1 MNPDVVHG
9 NDWRSLD
16 PGKIGRWTPTRRV
29 TVVVPCYNGQ
39 EPLALTFAALANQT
53 YPRNLLEV
61 VVADDGSDPPI
72 TVPPGT
78 PFEARVVAQERAGFG
93 LARARNTGAASA
105 TGSILVFLDCDM
117 VPEPDHIEAHAR
129 WHHLD
134 DRILTLGF
142 RNHVDFSG
150 ITPDDVAAAGSIDD
164 LMGGRNVSSP
174 QWIEFH
180 MSRTRDLKSE
190 DTDLFRIVTGGNL
203 GISKAFYDDLGGS
216 DESFTQ
222 WGAEDT
228 ELGYRAFNAGGVLV
242 PERRALA
249 WHQGEGAA
257 GPDPDEQRS
266 QVEQRHKLSHLIA
279 EKGFRRSL
287 AGRTF
292 TVPLVTAAVD
302 AAGCSYDDVLE
313 RVENL
318 LASGYHDLAVGISVP
333 DDHLEAVRIR
343 REFGA
348 DPRVV
353 LTDDLLTDVPHAA
366 VRLDVPPR
374 VRLWPTDLASM
385 LRGLEGFGLVCG
397 EVELPRETEDP
408 DRPAGP
414 DNEVVDRPNLVVRMV
429 RTRALK
435 RAMHAGADDPW
446 TAAGE
451 LFGSRTMGTEAL
463 GLKAMKLSKRQ
474 RAVSTR
480 QASVRQASDP
490 EASGRLESVRHIQ
503 AGIRQAIAFKP
514 VDNPPVV
521 VLAGKVFRKLRSVR
535 SPRDVS
541 AVIRWVVRGLRNV
554 TRRGRLKLK
563 RRVRQQSENRRAADT
578 QQTAM
583 DVPAWIRLVGGAGHL
598 PGAQRL
604 KGKLDGVEVILVAP
618 NASTNAANRLGIPVV
633 RLGEDSGIPEAAPVN
648 PRRFNPAGFLS
659 VGPGAEVEPHPD
671 PALPEDRVRAARGAL
686 ASRVDSVHDLRSAAM
701 LLELTASGVVVVVDD
716 PTGSERWLGARL
728 AALVAGVDTE
738 RLKDPTYRESVSVA
752 QRRATHVD
760 HALPA
765 RLRQIRVAA
774 GLPVMP
780 TPTVSV
786 VAATNR
792 PAMLDRIIANVALQ
806 DHPNV
811 ELVLALHGDGFPD
824 TDPVAPDGLALTVL
838 RFGDDAVF
846 GHVLGGASAAAS
858 GEWVT
863 KMDDDDW
870 YGVEHVSDL
879 VLAAGYSGADLVGK
893 GSEFVYLEGSGVT
906 IRRGLGAGEAS
917 SRTLSGGT
925 LLVRS
930 SVLRDIDGWRG
941 LPRSVDVALIDDV
954 VSAGGTLWR
963 THPFGYLLRRTTGQ
977 HTWNVDESYF
987 ERQAEQRW
995 EGLALNVAG
1004 VCEVGGP
1011 PAD

>member
-9 NDWRSLD
+9 NDWRTLN
-16 PGKIGRWTPTRRV
+16 PGEIGYWEPSQRV

-53 YPRNLLEV
+53 YPMDLLEV
-61 VVADDGSDPPI
+61 VIADDGSDPPI
-72 TVPPGT
+72 VVPPGA

-93 LARARNTGAASA
+93 LARARNTGAAAA

-117 VPEPDHIEAHAR
+117 VPEPTQVEAHAR
-129 WHHLD
+129 WHHLG

-142 RNHVDFSG
+142 RHHADFDGVTVDDIRAADSIG
-150 ITPDDVAAAGSIDD
+150 DVVAGRS
-164 LMGGRNVSSP
+164 VSSP

-180 MSRTRDLKSE
+180 MARTKDLTST

-257 GPDPDEQRS
+257 GPDPGEQRS

-279 EKGFRRSL
+279 EKGFRRSV
-287 AGRTF
+287 AGRAF

-318 LASGYHDLAVGISVP
+318 LASGYHDLVVGISVH
-333 DDHLEAVRIR
+333 DDHPEAVRIR
-343 REFGA
+343 REFGS

-353 LTDDLLTDVPHAA
+353 LTDDLLSDVPHAA
-366 VRLDVPPR
+366 VRVDVPPR

-385 LRGLEGFGLVCG
+385 LKGLEGLGLVCA
-397 EVELPRETEDP
+397 EVELPRETQDP
-408 DRPAGP
+408 DQPAGS
-414 DNEVVDRPNLVVRMV
+414 DNEVVERPNLVVRMV

-451 LFGSRTMGTEAL
+451 LFGSRTMGPDAL
-463 GLKAMKLSKRQ
+463 GLKAMKLAKGSR
-474 RAVSTR
+474 TR
-480 QASVRQASDP
+480 LAS
-490 EASGRLESVRHIQ
+490 
-503 AGIRQAIAFKP
+503 AFKP

-521 VLAGKVFRKLRSVR
+521 VLAGKVFRRLGSIR

-541 AVIRWVVRGLRNV
+541 AVARWVVRGFGNV
-554 TRRGRLKLK
+554 TRRGRIKLK
-563 RRVRQQSENRRAADT
+563 RRFQRRREARRAARL
-578 QQTAM
+578 QQVAM
-583 DVPAWIRLVGGAGHL
+583 DVPAWIRLAGGAGHL
-598 PGAQRL
+598 PGAARL
-604 KGKLDGVEVILVAP
+604 KEKLDGVEVVLVAP
-618 NASTNAANRLGIPVV
+618 DAPADATAGVDVPVV
-633 RLGEDSGIPEAAPVN
+633 RLGAASGIAEAAPVN
-648 PRRFNPAGFLS
+648 PRRFNPAGFLP
-659 VGPGAEVEPHPD
+659 VGSSAEVEPVPD
-671 PALPEDRVRAARGAL
+671 LSWPEDRVRAARAAL
-686 ASRVDSVHDLRSAAM
+686 ASRMERVHDLASAAT

-716 PTGSERWLGARL
+716 TTGAERWLGARL
-728 AALVAGVDTE
+728 AALVGGVDAQ

-752 QRRATHVD
+752 QRRASHAD

-786 VAATNR
+786 VASTNR

-806 DHPNV
+806 DHPNL
-811 ELVLALHGDGFPD
+811 ELILALHGDGFDVEP
-824 TDPVAPDGLALTVL
+824 PANPDGIDLTVL
-838 RFGDDAVF
+838 RFPADAVF
-846 GHVLGGASAAAS
+846 GHVLSEASARAG

-870 YGVEHVSDL
+870 YGAEHVSDL
-879 VLAAGYSGADLVGK
+879 VLAAGYTGADLVGK
-893 GSEFVYLEGSGVT
+893 GSEFVYLEGSDVT
-906 IRRGLGAGEAS
+906 IRRGLGAGEAT

-930 SVLRDIDGWRG
+930 SVLREVDGWRG
-941 LPRSVDVALIDDV
+941 VPRGVDVALIDDV
-954 VSAGGTLWR
+954 ASAGGVIWR
-963 THPFGYLLRRTTGQ
+963 THPFGYLLRRSTGQ
-977 HTWNVDESYF
+977 HTWNVDERYF

-995 EGLALNVAG
+995 DGLALDVAG

-1011 PAD
+1011 PAG

>member
-53 YPRNLLEV
+53 YPMDLLEV
-61 VVADDGSDPPI
+61 VIADDGSDPPI

-93 LARARNTGAASA
+93 LARARNTGAAAA

-117 VPEPDHIEAHAR
+117 VPEPAQVEAHAR

-142 RNHVDFSG
+142 RQHADFYGVTVDDIRVADSIG
-150 ITPDDVAAAGSIDD
+150 DVVAGRS
-164 LMGGRNVSSP
+164 VSSP

-180 MSRTRDLKSE
+180 MARTKDLTST

-242 PERRALA
+242 PERRAMA

-279 EKGFRRSL
+279 EKGFRRSV

-292 TVPLVTAAVD
+292 TVPLVTVAVD
-302 AAGCSYDDVLE
+302 AAGNSFDDVLE

-318 LASGYHDLAVGISVP
+318 LASGYHDLVVGISVP
-333 DDHLEAVRIR
+333 DDHQEAVRIR

-353 LTDDLLTDVPHAA
+353 LTDDLLADVPHAA
-366 VRLDVPPR
+366 VRVQVPPR

-385 LRGLEGFGLVCG
+385 LKGLEGLGLVHG
-397 EVELPRETEDP
+397 EVELPKETEDP
-408 DRPAGP
+408 DRPVGP

-451 LFGSRTMGTEAL
+451 LFGSRTMGPDAL
-463 GLKAMKLSKRQ
+463 GLKAMKLANRP
-474 RAVSTR
+474 RARGPKAKGPRVGPTR
-480 QASVRQASDP
+480 LAVP
-490 EASGRLESVRHIQ
+490 
-503 AGIRQAIAFKP
+503 FKP
-514 VDNPPVV
+514 VENPPVV
-521 VLAGKVFRKLRSVR
+521 VLAGKVFRKLGSIR
-535 SPRDVS
+535 SPRDLS
-541 AVIRWVVRGLRNV
+541 AAARWVVRGFGNV
-554 TRRGRLKLK
+554 TRRERLKLK
-563 RRVRQQSENRRAADT
+563 RRFKRRREARRASRL
-578 QQTAM
+578 QQVAM
-583 DVPAWIRLVGGAGHL
+583 DIPAWIRLAGGAGHL
-598 PGAQRL
+598 PGAANLR
-604 KGKLDGVEVILVAP
+604 KKLDGVEVVLVAP
-618 NASTNAANRLGIPVV
+618 DAPADATDGVEVPLV
-633 RLGEDSGIPEAAPVN
+633 RLGAASGIPEAAPVN
-648 PRRFNPAGFLS
+648 PRRFNPAGFLP
-659 VGPGAEVEPHPD
+659 VGSSAEVEPAPD
-671 PALPEDRVRAARGAL
+671 LSWPEDRVRAARAAL
-686 ASRVDSVHDLRSAAM
+686 ATRVDRVHDLASAAT
-701 LLELTASGVVVVVDD
+701 LLELAASGVVVVVDD
-716 PTGSERWLGARL
+716 PTGAERWLGARL
-728 AALVAGVDTE
+728 AALVGGVDEE

-780 TPTVSV
+780 VPTVSV
-786 VAATNR
+786 VVSTNR
-792 PAMLDRIIANVALQ
+792 PAMLDRIVANVALQ

-811 ELVLALHGDGFPD
+811 ELVLALHGDGFDAEP
-824 TDPVAPDGLALTVL
+824 PANPDGIDLTVL
-838 RFGDDAVF
+838 RFPADAVF
-846 GHVLGGASAAAS
+846 GHVLSEASARAG
-858 GEWVT
+858 GEWIT

-870 YGVEHVSDL
+870 YGAEHVSDL
-879 VLAAGYSGADLVGK
+879 VLAAGYTGADLVGK
-893 GSEFVYLEGSGVT
+893 GSEFVYLEGSDVT
-906 IRRGLGAGEAS
+906 IRRGLGAGEAT

-930 SVLRDIDGWRG
+930 SVLREVDGWRG
-941 LPRSVDVALIDDV
+941 VPRGVDVALIDDV
-954 VSAGGTLWR
+954 TSAGGVIWR
-963 THPFGYLLRRTTGQ
+963 THPFGYLLRRSTGQ

-995 EGLALNVAG
+995 DGLALDVAG

-1011 PAD
+1011 PAG

>member
-1 MNPDVVHG
+1 MNPNVVHG
-9 NDWRSLD
+9 NDWRSLT
-16 PGKIGRWTPTRRV
+16 PGDIGHWEPTQQV

-53 YPRNLLEV
+53 YPMDLLEV
-61 VVADDGSDPPI
+61 VIADDGSDPPI
-72 TVPPGT
+72 TVPTGA
-78 PFEARVVAQERAGFG
+78 PFAARVVAQERAGFG
-93 LARARNTGAASA
+93 LARARNTGAAAA

-117 VPEPDHIEAHAR
+117 VPESTQVEAHAR

-142 RNHVDFSG
+142 RHHADFDGVTADDIRQASG
-150 ITPDDVAAAGSIDD
+150 IGDVVD
-164 LMGGRNVSSP
+164 GRSVSAP

-180 MSRTRDLKSE
+180 MARTKDLTST

-203 GISKAFYDDLGGS
+203 GISKAFYSHLGGS

-279 EKGFRRSL
+279 EKGFRRSV

-292 TVPLVTAAVD
+292 TVPLVTIAVD
-302 AAGCSYDDVLE
+302 TAGCTYDDVLE

-318 LASGYHDLAVGISVP
+318 LASGYHDLVVGISVP
-333 DDHLEAVRIR
+333 DDHPEAVRIR
-343 REFGA
+343 REFGS

-353 LTDDLLTDVPHAA
+353 LTDDLLADVPHAA
-366 VRLDVPPR
+366 VRVDVPPR

-385 LRGLEGFGLVCG
+385 LKGLEGLGLVCA
-397 EVELPRETEDP
+397 EVELPKETEEP

-414 DNEVVDRPNLVVRMV
+414 DNLVVDRPNLVVRMV
-429 RTRALK
+429 RTRALQ
-435 RAMHAGADDPW
+435 RAMHVGADDPW
-446 TAAGE
+446 VEAGE
-451 LFGSRTMGTEAL
+451 LFGSRIMGPDAL
-463 GLKAMKLSKRQ
+463 GLKAVKLAKGPRAP

-480 QASVRQASDP
+480 LAS
-490 EASGRLESVRHIQ
+490 
-503 AGIRQAIAFKP
+503 AFKP

-521 VLAGKVFRKLRSVR
+521 VLAGKVFRRFGSIR

-541 AVIRWVVRGLRNV
+541 AVARWVVRGFGNV
-554 TRRGRLKLK
+554 VRRGRLKLK
-563 RRVRQQSENRRAADT
+563 RRLRQRREVRRAARMR
-578 QQTAM
+578 QVAM
-583 DVPAWIRLVGGAGHL
+583 DVPAWIRLAGRSGHL
-598 PGAQRL
+598 PGAAPL
-604 KGKLDGVEVILVAP
+604 KKKLDGVEVVLVAP
-618 NASTNAANRLGIPVV
+618 DAPSDATDGVDLPVIRIGAA
-633 RLGEDSGIPEAAPVN
+633 SGIAEAAPVN
-648 PRRFNPAGFLS
+648 PRRFNPAGFLP
-659 VGPGAEVEPHPD
+659 VGSGAEVEPAPD
-671 PALPEDRVRAARGAL
+671 LSWPEDRVSAARAAL
-686 ASRVDSVHDLRSAAM
+686 ATRVNRVHDLASAAT
-701 LLELTASGVVVVVDD
+701 LLELTASGVVVIVDD
-716 PTGSERWLGARL
+716 PAGAERWLGGRL
-728 AALVAGVDTE
+728 AALVGGVDEE

-752 QRRATHVD
+752 QRRATHAD

-780 TPTVSV
+780 APTVSV
-786 VAATNR
+786 VVSTNR
-792 PAMLDRIIANVALQ
+792 PAMLDRIVRNVALQ

-811 ELVLALHGDGFPD
+811 ELVLALHGDGFDDEP
-824 TDPVAPDGLALTVL
+824 PANADGIAMTVL
-838 RFGDDAVF
+838 RFPADAVF
-846 GHVLGGASAAAS
+846 GHVLSEASARAG

-863 KMDDDDW
+863 KMDDDEW

-879 VLAAGYSGADLVGK
+879 VLAASYTGADLVGK
-893 GSEFVYLEGSGVT
+893 GSEFVYLEGSDVT
-906 IRRGLGAGEAS
+906 IRRGLGAGEAP

-930 SVLRDIDGWRG
+930 SVLREVDGWRG
-941 LPRSVDVALIDDV
+941 VPRSVDVALIDDV
-954 VSAGGTLWR
+954 ASAGGVIWR

-977 HTWNVDESYF
+977 HTWTVDEKYF

-995 EGLALNVAG
+995 DGLALDVAG
-1004 VCEVGGP
+1004 VCEVSEPQSG
-1011 PAD
+1011 

>member
-16 PGKIGRWTPTRRV
+16 PAPIGDWVPTRRV

-53 YPRNLLEV
+53 YPRDLMEV

-72 TVPPGT
+72 FVPPGA
-78 PFEARVVAQERAGFG
+78 PFEAQVVAQERDGFG
-93 LARARNTGAASA
+93 LARARNTGAAAA

-117 VPEPDHIEAHAR
+117 VPEPHHVEAHAR

-134 DRILTLGF
+134 NRLLTLGF

-150 ITPDDVAAAGSIDD
+150 ITPADVSAAESIDD

-180 MSRTRDLKSE
+180 MSRTRDLTSA

-203 GISKAFYDDLGGS
+203 GISRDFYDHLGGS

-228 ELGYRAFNAGGVLV
+228 ELGYRAFNAGGVLI

-266 QVEQRHKLSHLIA
+266 QIEQRHKLAHLIA
-279 EKGFRRSL
+279 EKGFRRSV

-333 DDHLEAVRIR
+333 DDHPEAVRIR
-343 REFGA
+343 REFGS

-353 LTDDLLTDVPHAA
+353 ITDNLLADVPHAA

-385 LRGLEGFGLVCG
+385 LKGLEGLGLVCA
-397 EVELPRETEDP
+397 EVELPKETEDP
-408 DRPAGP
+408 DRLAGP
-414 DNEVVDRPNLVVRMV
+414 GNEVVERPNLVVRMV
-429 RTRALK
+429 RTRALL
-435 RAMHAGADDPW
+435 RAMHAMAEDPW
-446 TAAGE
+446 AAAGE

-463 GLKAMKLSKRQ
+463 GLKAVKLADRP

-480 QASVRQASDP
+480 QAS
-490 EASGRLESVRHIQ
+490 
-503 AGIRQAIAFKP
+503 AFKP
-514 VDNPPVV
+514 VDNPPVA
-521 VLAGKVFRKLRSVR
+521 VLAGKVFRKLGSIR
-535 SPRDVS
+535 SPQDVS
-541 AVIRWVVRGLRNV
+541 AVARWVVRGFGNV
-554 TRRGRLKLK
+554 ARRGRLKLK
-563 RRVRQQSENRRAADT
+563 RRLRKRREARRAAHT
-578 QQTAM
+578 HQTAM
-583 DVPAWIRLVGGAGHL
+583 DIPRWLRLAGSAGYL
-598 PGAQRL
+598 PGAP
-604 KGKLDGVEVILVAP
+604 KFKNKLDGVEVVVVAP
-618 NASTNAANRLGIPVV
+618 DTAANVVDGVAVPVV
-633 RLGEDSGIPEAAPVN
+633 WLGTESGIPEAAPVN
-648 PRRFNPAGFLS
+648 PRRFNPAGFLP
-659 VGPGAEVEPHPD
+659 VGSSAEVEVLPD
-671 PALPEDRVRAARGAL
+671 LSWPEDRVRAARGTL
-686 ASRVDSVHDLRSAAM
+686 ASRVDRVHDLESAAT
-701 LLELTASGVVVVVDD
+701 LLELTASGAVVIVDD

-728 AALVAGVDTE
+728 ASLVGDVDTE
-738 RLKDPTYRESVSVA
+738 RLKDPTYRESMSVA
-752 QRRATHVD
+752 QRRATHAD
-760 HALPA
+760 HALPV
-765 RLRQIRVAA
+765 RLRQVRQAA
-774 GLPVMP
+774 GLPVQP
-780 TPTVSV
+780 PPSVSV

-792 PAMLDRIIANVALQ
+792 PEMLERILANVVLQ
-806 DHPNV
+806 DHSNL
-811 ELVLALHGDGFPD
+811 ELVLALHGDGFPS
-824 TDPVAPDGLALTVL
+824 TDPIAPSGLALTVL
-838 RFGDDAVF
+838 RFASDAVF
-846 GHVLGGASAAAS
+846 GHVLSAASAVAS
-858 GEWVT
+858 GEWVA

-870 YGVEHVSDL
+870 YGAEHLSDL

-893 GSEFVYLEGSGVT
+893 GSEFVYLEGAGVT
-906 IRRGLGAGEAS
+906 IRRGLGAGEAP

-930 SVLRDIDGWRG
+930 SVLRDVDGWRG
-941 LPRSVDVALIDDV
+941 LHRGVDVALIDDV
-954 VSAGGTLWR
+954 ASAGGTVWR
-963 THPFGYLLRRTTGQ
+963 THPFGYLLRRTTGH
-977 HTWNVDESYF
+977 HTWSVDERYF
-987 ERQAEQRW
+987 ERQTEQRW
-995 EGLALNVAG
+995 DGLALDIAG
-1004 VCEVGGP
+1004 VCEIS
-1011 PAD
+1011 D